1 MVIIAKIFLVGMSDI
16 EGLLRIASF
25 LGLGMALLGVSC
37 LHRRL
42 QNDEPQA
49 ESEASGWSQILGMM
63 EKNE

>member
-49 ESEASGWSQILGMM
+49 ESEASGWS
-63 EKNE
+63 